1 MSSPESH
8 PHSRL
13 EHEIRHYLELIAA
26 HLDRI
31 ERQQTKM
38 GKGIAD
44 LDAVLGNVSDA
55 LTKLG
60 ADLRDV
66 FTFIKTHPNIDL
78 TEQVAKG
85 QAIADALA
93 AVDLEA
99 LKEEE
104 PVPVPPTP

>member
-1 MSSPESH
+1 
-8 PHSRL
+8 
-13 EHEIRHYLELIAA
+13 
-26 HLDRI
+26 
-31 ERQQTKM
+31 M

-60 ADLRDV
+60 GDLRDV
-66 FTFIKTHPNIDL
+66 FSFMKSHPNIDL
-78 TEQVAKG
+78 SAQIAKG

-104 PVPVPPTP
+104 PIPVPEPAPTPAPTP